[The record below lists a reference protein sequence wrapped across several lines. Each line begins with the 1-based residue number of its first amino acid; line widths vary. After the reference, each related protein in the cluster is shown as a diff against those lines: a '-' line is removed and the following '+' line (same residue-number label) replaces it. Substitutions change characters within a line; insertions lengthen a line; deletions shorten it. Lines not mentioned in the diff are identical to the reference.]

1 MKRLLLF
8 LLLFF
13 QMAFTPLQAGAVA
26 KVPPRP
32 TSSIYVQDQAGVLS
46 RSTRDTISAYSTAL
60 ARKTKAQIVVLT
72 VPSLQGQALEDYSLT
87 VLRQWGIG
95 DKEKNNGVLLLVA
108 VQDRKSRIEVGY
120 GLEGAL
126 PDGLTGRIQDQA
138 MLPYFRQGD
147 YDRGILN
154 AYSAL
159 LQTVLKEYNLTP
171 QDLQVDK
178 TLPAKQGSSVTVSP
192 LMAGAGLLGI
202 LILLLVDRILFG
214 GALFRFL
221 FYLFFFRGGGRGGG
235 GFGGG
240 GFGGGSYGGGSGG
253 GGGSSRSW

>member
-1 MKRLLLF
+1 
-8 LLLFF
+8 
-13 QMAFTPLQAGAVA
+13 
-26 KVPPRP
+26 
-32 TSSIYVQDQAGVLS
+32 
-46 RSTRDTISAYSTAL
+46 
-60 ARKTKAQIVVLT
+60 
-72 VPSLQGQALEDYSLT
+72 
-87 VLRQWGIG
+87 
-95 DKEKNNGVLLLVA
+95 
-108 VQDRKSRIEVGY
+108 
-120 GLEGAL
+120 
-126 PDGLTGRIQDQA
+126 

-171 QDLQVDK
+171 QDLQVEK

-221 FYLFFFRGGGRGGG
+221 FYLFFFRGGGRRGG